1 MPSPNPFNKP
11 ELLVTGGGGL
21 LGHALKEICPSATF
35 LNREDG
41 DLTDAKAVEAI
52 FTKVKPKW
60 VVHLAAKVGGVKS
73 NALLNAD
80 YFTVNSRINL
90 NVLEAAQKHGV
101 ERLISILS
109 SCAFFTPPDRPATE
123 DDLHVGM
130 PYLGNLGYAYSKR
143 LLDVQS
149 RVSFAQYGTKFSTL
163 TPVTMYGPNDNWDL
177 EDGHVV
183 ASLIH
188 KCAIAK
194 KAGKPLDIWG
204 SGQAVRQ
211 FIFSGDAARAVV
223 RELASFKSPETIIIA
238 PDEGITI
245 ADLAAKV
252 AAAMDFK
259 GEILFDASKPEGQLR
274 RVLKSTKFPEI
285 FPDFTFTPLDAGLTA
300 TAEWFRRQP

>member
-1 MPSPNPFNKP
+1 MPSNNPFNSP
-11 ELLVTGGGGL
+11 QLLVTGGGGL
-21 LGHALKEICPSATF
+21 LGHALKEICPNATF
-35 LNREDG
+35 LSRADG
-41 DLTDAKAVEAI
+41 DLTDQRVVETVFAK
-52 FTKVKPKW
+52 TKPTW

-90 NVLEAAQKHGV
+90 NVLDAAQKHGV

-109 SCAFFTPPDRPATE
+109 SCAFFIPPDRPATE
-123 DDLHVGM
+123 DDLHVWM

-149 RVSFAQYGTKFSTL
+149 RVSFAQHGVKFSTL

-183 ASLIH
+183 GALIH
-188 KCAIAK
+188 KCALAK
-194 KAGKPLDIWG
+194 KNKEPLTIWG
-204 SGQAVRQ
+204 SGRAVRQ
-211 FIFSGDAARAVV
+211 FIFSGDVARVIV
-223 RELASFKSPETIIIA
+223 RQLASFESPETVIIA

-245 ADLAAKV
+245 ADLAVKV

-259 GEILFDASKPEGQLR
+259 GEIHFDASKPEGQLR
-274 RVLKSTKFPEI
+274 RVLKSAKFPEI
-285 FPDFTFTPLDAGLTA
+285 FPGFTFTPLDAGLTA
-300 TAEWFRRQP
+300 TAEWFRRQL